1 MAPRQ
6 GKWWNENDGK
16 WVLTNMDEEIK
27 GIASAPEDDGDLL
40 GDIEKELDSGA
51 SAGDGGGD
59 VVDMFYYET
68 LEVATNSDE
77 ATIRRRYYL
86 LAKKYHPDRN
96 KGDESAA
103 ERFKDIAEA
112 YQVLSDPELRKRYNR
127 DGRGGL
133 SADKT
138 SVNDNGVAKID
149 PAILFA
155 FLFGSDKFNDY
166 VGRLATATSA
176 QIGNSPKISIKD
188 ARTLQK
194 RRVVRLASKLIDKIA
209 PWVAAK
215 SSGDGDVTAI
225 EAEWTVEADELAT
238 ASFGYQLITTIGKVR
253 SYYKLTANSFSC
265 LSLARFSLVVCTRRS
280 SFASI
285 SH

>member
-6 GKWWNENDGK
+6 GKWWNENEAK
-16 WVLTNMDEEIK
+16 WVLTNMDEEVK
-27 GIASAPEDDGDLL
+27 NLANVPEDDSDLL
-40 GDIEKELDSGA
+40 GDIEKDLDAGSTREGA
-51 SAGDGGGD
+51 GGGE
-59 VVDMFYYET
+59 VADMFYYET
-68 LEVATNSDE
+68 LEVTTNADE

-96 KGDESAA
+96 KDDASAA
-103 ERFKDIAEA
+103 EKFKDIAEA
-112 YQVLSDPELRKRYNR
+112 YQVLSDPELRKRYDR

-138 SVNDNGVAKID
+138 SVNDDGAAKID

-176 QIGNSPKISIKD
+176 QIGASPKISVKD

-194 RRVVRLASKLIDKIA
+194 RRVVRLAGKLIAKIS

-215 SSGDGDVTAI
+215 SSGEGDVSAV
-225 EAEWTVEADELAT
+225 EAEWTVEADELAS
-238 ASFGYQLITTIGKVR
+238 ASYGYQLITTIGKVR
-253 SYYKLTANSFSC
+253 RCYQLSMSPVGSPNS
-265 LSLARFSLVVCTRRS
+265 
-280 SFASI
+280 
-285 SH
+285 